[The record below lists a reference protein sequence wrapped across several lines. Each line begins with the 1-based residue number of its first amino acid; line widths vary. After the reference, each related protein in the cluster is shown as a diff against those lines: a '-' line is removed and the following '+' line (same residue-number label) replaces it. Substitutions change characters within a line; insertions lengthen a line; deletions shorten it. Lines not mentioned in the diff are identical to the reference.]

1 MGINKLN
8 KIKKTIKCLPKLSFP
23 KTSKKNNKETL
34 NSEKLLN
41 KPEKPDNKKTN
52 KKNNNGSNNLTN
64 TNKNT
69 WNKNNKKLI
78 TKEPPDTETN
88 SISLLNLK
96 LLWSSE
102 SEVSTNY
109 TPSLK
114 KL

>member
-1 MGINKLN
+1 LAYSVISGRLVPSLFYEILFNLFIFY

-69 WNKNNKKLI
+69 
-78 TKEPPDTETN
+78 
-88 SISLLNLK
+88 
-96 LLWSSE
+96 
-102 SEVSTNY
+102 
-109 TPSLK
+109 
-114 KL
+114 